1 MREFLKREN
10 QCKARTIKG
19 MQCLK
24 CAKEGDVLCA
34 IHLGLYV
41 HNKKHGETPQY
52 RVEKKPEEAS
62 ARCSL
67 CGKYCKVICFG
78 NITRLQKEWDE
89 RKLKK

>member
-24 CAKEGDVLCA
+24 CAKEGEVLCA

-41 HNKKHGETPQY
+41 HNNKHGETPQY